1 VSIKLVA
8 FSIVWFAWSPAGCCA
23 SSRESTDHTQNGAV
37 QLSTQRADS
46 CAKLRSIAHLGRN
59 PGAHED
65 HVRAQ
70 GL

>member
-1 VSIKLVA
+1 VIRL
-8 FSIVWFAWSPAGCCA
+8 IAGGMLRLITRVYGPHA
-23 SSRESTDHTQNGAV
+23 NGAV